1 MLGTRVRDKYKRL
14 GEQGLGQLGTRQ
26 LGTKVKDEGQ
36 GLGLETFFSEKDRML
51 NHFLS

>member
-14 GEQGLGQLGTRQ
+14 GEQGLGQLGTR
-26 LGTKVKDEGQ
+26 VKDEGQ